1 MEASRSLSKSISFIY
16 NNPKKSIM
24 QNLTADMQL
33 CEQFNADDVDRDEII
48 LAWQNCD
55 WERYNEL
62 VIKCEKHDYMQNMYE
77 VDMKILK
84 EYEENAEYLK
94 NRLFRYVACFPIL
107 IMPMIYLL
115 GIM

>member
-1 MEASRSLSKSISFIY
+1 
-16 NNPKKSIM
+16 M

-55 WERYNEL
+55 WGRYNEL
-62 VIKCEKHDYMQNMYE
+62 VRKCEKHDYMQNLYE

-84 EYEENAEYLK
+84 EYEANAGYLK
-94 NRLFRYVACFPIL
+94 NRLFGYVACFPIL